1 MIPDK
6 GENHGARGKTKT
18 VDRPQAII
26 ILPTEALM
34 AQVYD
39 YL

>member
-6 GENHGARGKTKT
+6 GKSQGARNQDK
-18 VDRPQAII
+18 DINRPQAII